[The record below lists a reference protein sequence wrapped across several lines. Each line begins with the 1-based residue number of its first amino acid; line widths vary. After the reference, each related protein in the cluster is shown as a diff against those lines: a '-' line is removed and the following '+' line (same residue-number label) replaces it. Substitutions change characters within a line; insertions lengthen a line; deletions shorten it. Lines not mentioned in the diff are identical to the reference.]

1 MMAVA
6 RTESPGPSRFILPIA
21 GLIGLGLC
29 VAGILVLF
37 DPQGGPNLLASIYD
51 ALGNGSGAT
60 DLRNGS
66 GDQVI
71 AKLLL
76 AVIALAVGVGGIWL
90 LFLGVGALVSLL
102 QPKWRDR
109 ILPWV
114 FVGPA
119 LLLLAVFLVYPAAG
133 TILRSLQDDEGQFTL
148 ANYAVMTEP
157 DFVTILRN
165 NVIWLIVG
173 TGASVVLGLIIAGL
187 FDRVRRESL
196 AKTII
201 FLPLAISLVG
211 ASVIWGF
218 VYAWQPAGSPQI
230 GLLNAI
236 VVGFGGEPIPWLQT
250 SPINVFCE
258 IVILVWLQTGFAM
271 VVLSAAIKGVSSEVL
286 EAARL
291 DGATER
297 QLFVRVIVPMIR
309 GSIITVAT
317 TIAIVTLK
325 IFDIVYVTTGG
336 RFNDDVVANRMFH
349 EIFQFFDDGRRRRA
363 RDAALRRRPA
373 RDVHQPAQLQTTA
386 GGSMTAPA
394 PTIESKQAGASPPG
408 GRRSCGACR
417 CACRSSSSASCG
429 RCRRSACSSRPCAIR
444 R

>member
-1 MMAVA
+1 MAVA
-6 RTESPGPSRFILPIA
+6 RTESPGLSRFVLPIA

-29 VAGILVLF
+29 VGGILVLY
-37 DPQGGPNLLASIYD
+37 DPQGGPNLLATIYE
-51 ALGNGSGAT
+51 ALGNTSGAT

-76 AVIALAVGVGGIWL
+76 AAIALVVGVGGIWL
-90 LFLGVGALVSLL
+90 LFIGVGGLVSLL

-114 FVGPA
+114 FAGPA
-119 LLLLAVFLVYPAAG
+119 LALLAVFLLYPAAG
-133 TILRSLQDDEGQFTL
+133 TILRSFQDNHGQFTL
-148 ANYAVMTEP
+148 ANFAVMIEP
-157 DFVTILRN
+157 EFTQILRN
-165 NVIWLIVG
+165 NAIWLIVG
-173 TGASVVLGLIIAGL
+173 TGASVVLGLIFAWL
-187 FDRVRRESL
+187 FDRVRREAL
-196 AKTII
+196 AKTLV

-218 VYAWQPAGSPQI
+218 VYAWQPAGQPQI
-230 GLLNAI
+230 GLLNAV
-236 VVGFGGEPIPWLQT
+236 VVGLGGQPMPWLTT

-258 IVILVWLQTGFAM
+258 IVIMVWLQTGFAM
-271 VVLSAAIKGVSSEVL
+271 VVFSAAIKGVSGEII

-291 DGATER
+291 DGASER
-297 QLFVRVIVPMIR
+297 QIFVRVIVPMIR

-349 EIFQFFDDGRRRRA
+349 EIFQFFDDGRG
-363 RDAALRRRPA
+363 AALATLLFVAVLPVMYINLRNFRRQQ
-373 RDVHQPAQLQTTA
+373 VE
-386 GGSMTAPA
+386 G
-394 PTIESKQAGASPPG
+394 
-408 GRRSCGACR
+408 
-417 CACRSSSSASCG
+417 
-429 RCRRSACSSRPCAIR
+429 
-444 R
+444 